1 MTDLKQAKSFK
12 EADFIGSDTVSELPM
27 TKAMQFEQ
35 ADFVVEPHL
44 EPEPPKRKPVS
55 ALMWAGISSVVLL
68 VSVALYSAVTT
79 IQQAFIAP
87 GISTVLEAL
96 FCAALLTLGSLLL
109 AREWRLWRLL
119 AKTRTWQ
126 QAHQRIHASIQY
138 GEAEQLCL
146 DIAAVLPESKQ
157 QDVADWKAQKKAE
170 HSDQELLDL
179 FELKVLSKADAKV
192 RQQIHQ
198 ASADAA
204 MAVAVSPFA
213 LADMLLV
220 LWRTSKLLRQM
231 AETYG
236 ASLGQLRSLL
246 LIKRLFAALLWA
258 GSSELALDLGSD
270 MLGAELTSKLSMR
283 AGQGLIAGMLV
294 ARLGLAAQQLLRP
307 LPLAQNKK
315 LSLLELSKALVRRLL
330 GKTEPLST

>member
-1 MTDLKQAKSFK
+1 MTNLKQAKNFK
-12 EADFIGSDTVSELPM
+12 AADFIGSDAASELPL
-27 TKAMQFEQ
+27 TKAQQFEQ
-35 ADFVVEPHL
+35 TDFEVETKVEP
-44 EPEPPKRKPVS
+44 EQAKRKAVS

-68 VSVALYSAVTT
+68 VLVALYSAVTT

-96 FCAALLTLGSLLL
+96 FCAALLSLGSLLL
-109 AREWRLWRLL
+109 LREWRLWRRL

-146 DIAAVLPESKQ
+146 DIAAVLPGSTR
-157 QDVADWKAQKKAE
+157 QDVADWKAQKQIE

-236 ASLGQLRSLL
+236 ASLGQLRSLI
-246 LIKRLFAALLWA
+246 LIKHLFAALLWA

-270 MLGAELTSKLSMR
+270 VLGAELTSKLSMR

>member
-1 MTDLKQAKSFK
+1 M
-12 EADFIGSDTVSELPM
+12 
-27 TKAMQFEQ
+27 
-35 ADFVVEPHL
+35 
-44 EPEPPKRKPVS
+44 
-55 ALMWAGISSVVLL
+55 
-68 VSVALYSAVTT
+68 
-79 IQQAFIAP
+79 
-87 GISTVLEAL
+87 
-96 FCAALLTLGSLLL
+96 L
-109 AREWRLWRLL
+109 AREWRLWRRL
-119 AKTRTWQ
+119 AKTRSWQ
-126 QAHQRIHASIQY
+126 KAHQRIHASIQY

-146 DIAAVLPESKQ
+146 DIAKVLPESTK
-157 QDVADWKAQKKAE
+157 QDVADWKAQKQVE

-236 ASLGQLRSLL
+236 ASLGQLRSLI
-246 LIKRLFAALLWA
+246 LIKHLFAALLWA

-270 MLGAELTSKLSMR
+270 VLGAELTSKLSMR

-307 LPLAQNKK
+307 LPLAKSQK
-315 LSLLELSKALVRRLL
+315 LSLLDLSKALVRRLL
-330 GKTEPLST
+330 GKANPLST

>member
-109 AREWRLWRLL
+109 AREWRLWRRL

-236 ASLGQLRSLL
+236 ASLGQLRSLI
-246 LIKRLFAALLWA
+246 LIKHLFAALLWA

-270 MLGAELTSKLSMR
+270 VLGAELTSKLSMR

-307 LPLAQNKK
+307 LPLAKSQK
-315 LSLLELSKALVRRLL
+315 LSLLDLSKALVRRLL
-330 GKTEPLST
+330 GKAAPLST

>member
-1 MTDLKQAKSFK
+1 MTDLKQARSFK
-12 EADFIGSDTVSELPM
+12 EADFVGSDAVSELPM
-27 TKAMQFEQ
+27 TKAVQFEQ
-35 ADFVVEPHL
+35 TDFVVEPQV
-44 EPEPPKRKPVS
+44 EPEPPKRKRVS
-55 ALMWAGISSVVLL
+55 ALLWAGISSVVLL
-68 VSVALYSAVTT
+68 VTVALYSAMTT

-109 AREWRLWRLL
+109 VREWRLWRRL
-119 AKTRTWQ
+119 AKTRKWQ

-146 DIAAVLPESKQ
+146 DIAAVLPESTK
-157 QDVADWKAQKKAE
+157 QDVADWKAQKQAE

-179 FELKVLSKADAKV
+179 FELKVLTKADAKV

-220 LWRTSKLLRQM
+220 MWRTSKLLRQM
-231 AETYG
+231 AESYG
-236 ASLGQLRSLL
+236 ASLGQLRSLI
-246 LIKRLFAALLWA
+246 LIKHLFAALLWA

-270 MLGAELTSKLSMR
+270 VLGAELTSKLSMR

-307 LPLAQNKK
+307 LPLAKSQK
-315 LSLLELSKALVRRLL
+315 LSLLDLSKALVRRLL
-330 GKTEPLST
+330 GKASPLST

>member
-12 EADFIGSDTVSELPM
+12 EADFIGSDAVSELPM
-27 TKAMQFEQ
+27 GKARLFEQ

-44 EPEPPKRKPVS
+44 EPEPAKRKPVS
-55 ALMWAGISSVVLL
+55 ALLWAGICSVVLL
-68 VSVALYSAVTT
+68 VAVALYSAVTT

-109 AREWRLWRLL
+109 AREWRLWRRL

-146 DIAAVLPESKQ
+146 DIAAVLPESTK
-157 QDVADWKAQKKAE
+157 QDVTDWKAQKQPE

-179 FELKVLSKADAKV
+179 FELKVLSKADARV

-236 ASLGQLRSLL
+236 ASLGQLRSLI
-246 LIKRLFAALLWA
+246 LIKHLFAALLWA

-270 MLGAELTSKLSMR
+270 VLSAELTSKLSMR

-307 LPLAQNKK
+307 LPLAKSQK
-315 LSLLELSKALVRRLL
+315 LSLLDLSKALVRRLL
-330 GKTEPLST
+330 GKATPLST

>member
-12 EADFIGSDTVSELPM
+12 AADFIGSDTVSELPM
-27 TKAMQFEQ
+27 TKAVQFEQ
-35 ADFVVEPHL
+35 ADFVVEPQG
-44 EPEPPKRKPVS
+44 EPEPAKRKPVS

-68 VSVALYSAVTT
+68 VAVALYSAVIT

-96 FCAALLTLGSLLL
+96 FCAALLILGCLLVV
-109 AREWRLWRLL
+109 REWRLWRRL
-119 AKTRTWQ
+119 AKTRSWQ

-146 DIAAVLPESKQ
+146 DIAAVLPESTK
-157 QDVADWKAQKKAE
+157 QDVADWKAQKQAE

-179 FELKVLSKADAKV
+179 FEIKVLSKADAKV

-236 ASLGQLRSLL
+236 ASLGQLRSLI
-246 LIKRLFAALLWA
+246 LIKHLFAALLWA

-270 MLGAELTSKLSMR
+270 VLGAELTSKLSMR

-307 LPLAQNKK
+307 LPLAKSQK
-315 LSLLELSKALVRRLL
+315 LSLLDLSKALVRRLL
-330 GKTEPLST
+330 GKAAPLST

>member
-1 MTDLKQAKSFK
+1 MSDLKQAKSFK
-12 EADFIGSDTVSELPM
+12 EADFIGSDMVSELPM
-27 TKAMQFEQ
+27 AKAVQFEQ
-35 ADFVVEPHL
+35 TDFVLEPQV

-55 ALMWAGISSVVLL
+55 ALLWAGISSVVLL
-68 VSVALYSAVTT
+68 VTVALYSAVTT
-79 IQQAFIAP
+79 IQQAFTAP

-96 FCAALLTLGSLLL
+96 FCVALLTLGSLLL
-109 AREWRLWRLL
+109 LREWRLWRRL
-119 AKTRTWQ
+119 AKTRKWQ
-126 QAHQRIHASIQY
+126 QAHQRIHASVQY

-146 DIAAVLPESKQ
+146 DIAAVLPESTQ
-157 QDVADWKAQKKAE
+157 QDVADWKAQKQTE

-179 FELKVLSKADAKV
+179 FELKVLSKADARV

-198 ASADAA
+198 ASADTA

-231 AETYG
+231 AESYG

-246 LIKRLFAALLWA
+246 LIKHLFAALLWA

-270 MLGAELTSKLSMR
+270 LIGAELTSKLSMR

-307 LPLAQNKK
+307 LPLAQSQK
-315 LSLLELSKALVRRLL
+315 LSLLDLSKALVRRLL
-330 GKTEPLST
+330 GKAAPLST

>member
-1 MTDLKQAKSFK
+1 MTELKQAKNFK
-12 EADFIGSDTVSELPM
+12 EADFIGSDAVSKLPV
-27 TKAMQFEQ
+27 ANAVQFDQ
-35 ADFVVEPHL
+35 ADFVVEPQA
-44 EPEPPKRKPVS
+44 ESEPPKRKRVS
-55 ALMWAGISSVVLL
+55 ALMWAGISSVLLL
-68 VSVALYSAVTT
+68 VAVALYSAVTT

-87 GISTVLEAL
+87 GISTVLDAL
-96 FCAALLTLGSLLL
+96 FCTALLTLGSLLL
-109 AREWRLWRLL
+109 AREWRLWRRL
-119 AKTRTWQ
+119 AKTRNWQ

-138 GEAEQLCL
+138 GEAERLCL
-146 DIAAVLPESKQ
+146 DIAAVLPESTQ
-157 QDVADWKAQKKAE
+157 QDVADWKAQKQAE

-220 LWRTSKLLRQM
+220 MWRTSKLLRQM

-246 LIKRLFAALLWA
+246 LIKHLFATLLWA

-270 MLGAELTSKLSMR
+270 VLGAELTSKLSMR

-307 LPLAQNKK
+307 LPLAKSQK
-315 LSLLELSKALVRRLL
+315 LSLLDLSKALVRRLL
-330 GKTEPLST
+330 GKAAPLST

>member
-27 TKAMQFEQ
+27 AKAQQFAQ
-35 ADFVVEPHL
+35 ADFVVEPQL
-44 EPEPPKRKPVS
+44 GPEPAKPKPVS
-55 ALMWAGISSVVLL
+55 ALMWAGISSVALL
-68 VSVALYSAVTT
+68 VTVALYSAVTT
-79 IQQAFIAP
+79 IQQAFLTP

-109 AREWRLWRLL
+109 AREWRLWRRL

-146 DIAAVLPESKQ
+146 DIAAVLPESTK
-157 QDVADWKAQKKAE
+157 QDVADWKAQKQAE

-220 LWRTSKLLRQM
+220 MWRTSTLLRQM
-231 AETYG
+231 AESYG
-236 ASLGQLRSLL
+236 ASLGQLRSLI
-246 LIKRLFAALLWA
+246 LIKHLFAALLWA

-270 MLGAELTSKLSMR
+270 VLGAELTSKLSMR

-294 ARLGLAAQQLLRP
+294 ARLGLAAQQMLRP
-307 LPLAQNKK
+307 LPLAKSQK
-315 LSLLELSKALVRRLL
+315 LSLLDLSKALVRRLL
-330 GKTEPLST
+330 GKAAPLST

>member
-1 MTDLKQAKSFK
+1 MTDLKQAKHFK
-12 EADFIGSDTVSELPM
+12 GADFIGSDTVSELSV
-27 TKAMQFEQ
+27 TQALQFEQ
-35 ADFVVEPHL
+35 ADFVVEPQI
-44 EPEPPKRKPVS
+44 EPEQPKRQPLS

-68 VSVALYSAVTT
+68 VAVALYSALTT
-79 IQQAFIAP
+79 IQQAFTEP

-96 FCAALLTLGSLLL
+96 FCTALVSLGSLLL
-109 AREWRLWRLL
+109 AREWHLWRRL
-119 AKTRTWQ
+119 AKTRKWQ
-126 QAHQRIHASIQY
+126 RAHQRIHASIQY

-146 DIAAVLPESKQ
+146 DIAAVLPESTQ
-157 QDVADWKAQKKAE
+157 QDVADWKAQKQPE

-179 FELKVLSKADAKV
+179 FELRVLSKADAQAS
-192 RQQIHQ
+192 QQIHQ
-198 ASADAA
+198 AAADAA
-204 MAVAVSPFA
+204 MAVAISPFA

-231 AETYG
+231 AKIYG

-270 MLGAELTSKLSMR
+270 LLGAELTSKLSMR
-283 AGQGLIAGMLV
+283 SGQGLIAGLLV

-307 LPLAQNKK
+307 LPLAKSQK
-315 LSLLELSKALVRRLL
+315 LSLLDLSKALVRRLL
-330 GKTEPLST
+330 GKAEPLST

>member
-12 EADFIGSDTVSELPM
+12 EADFIGSDAVSELPVA
-27 TKAMQFEQ
+27 KAVQFEQ
-35 ADFVVEPHL
+35 ADFMVEPQI
-44 EPEPPKRKPVS
+44 EPEQPKRKPVS
-55 ALMWAGISSVVLL
+55 ALIWAGISSVVLL
-68 VSVALYSAVTT
+68 VAVALYSAVTT

-87 GISTVLEAL
+87 GISTVLDAL
-96 FCAALLTLGSLLL
+96 FCAALLTLGCLLVL
-109 AREWRLWRLL
+109 REWRLWRRL
-119 AKTRTWQ
+119 AKTRKWQ

-146 DIAAVLPESKQ
+146 DIAAVLPESTQ
-157 QDVADWKAQKKAE
+157 QDVADWKAQKQPE

-179 FELKVLSKADAKV
+179 FELRVLSKADAQAS
-192 RQQIHQ
+192 QQIHQ
-198 ASADAA
+198 AAADAA
-204 MAVAVSPFA
+204 MAVAISPFA

-231 AETYG
+231 AEIYG
-236 ASLGQLRSLL
+236 ASLGQLRSLI

-270 MLGAELTSKLSMR
+270 LLGAELTSKLSMR
-283 AGQGLIAGMLV
+283 SGQGLIAGLLV

-307 LPLAQNKK
+307 LPLAKSHK
-315 LSLLELSKALVRRLL
+315 LSLLDLGKALVRRLL
-330 GKTEPLST
+330 GRAEPLST